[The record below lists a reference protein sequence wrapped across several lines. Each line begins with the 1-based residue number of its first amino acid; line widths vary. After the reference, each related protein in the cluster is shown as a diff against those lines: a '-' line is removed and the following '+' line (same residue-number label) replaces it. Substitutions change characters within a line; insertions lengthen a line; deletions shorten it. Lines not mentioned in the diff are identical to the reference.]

1 MVRNNMYSGEALRR
15 MSGGTRFGVEKGREV
30 RRETMKPTM
39 AENGAPGVSGEGC
52 GDRSGSRWGLEGY
65 PLAMVYAPL
74 QNFTELYDPEK
85 GLARGTIFSQL
96 DLPLMSEGHAGRG
109 GMMRNG

>member
-1 MVRNNMYSGEALRR
+1 

-30 RRETMKPTM
+30 HREAMKRSM
-39 AENGAPGVSGEGC
+39 DENGAPPSVAGEGC

-65 PLAMVYAPL
+65 PLAMAYAPL

-96 DLPLMSEGHAGRG
+96 DLPLMSAGHAGRG